1 LRSEVGGGLAWDR
14 DFFRPENFPEKFMKK
29 KSVGILHGCFCP
41 AYKLFT
47 EDELVIGSF
56 CEKEAFFLFLA

>member
-1 LRSEVGGGLAWDR
+1 VGPG
-14 DFFRPENFPEKFMKK
+14 FFSTRKFSGKIYEK